1 MITGILRGLKFSIL
15 GFFWLGK
22 LSKYFSFLVPWFI
35 QFFGGR
41 GGVVGYIQNSLKISV
56 AVLLVVMVSVTLNLE
71 ILTRRT

>member
-1 MITGILRGLKFSIL
+1 MIKGILRGLKFSIQ

-41 GGVVGYIQNSLKISV
+41 GGGGVYSKQSEDWCSST
-56 AVLLVVMVSVTLNLE
+56 ALVVMVSVTFNLE

>member
-1 MITGILRGLKFSIL
+1 MIKGILRGLKFSIL

-35 QFFGGR
+35 QFFW

-56 AVLLVVMVSVTLNLE
+56 AVLLVVMVSVTFNLE

>member
-1 MITGILRGLKFSIL
+1 MIKGILRGLKFSIL

-35 QFFGGR
+35 QFLGGR
-41 GGVVGYIQNSLKISV
+41 GVVGYIQNSLKISV
-56 AVLLVVMVSVTLNLE
+56 AVLLVVMVSVTFNLE

>member
-1 MITGILRGLKFSIL
+1 MIKGIFRGLKFSIL

-35 QFFGGR
+35 QFFFGG

-56 AVLLVVMVSVTLNLE
+56 AVLLVVMVSVTFNLE

>member
-1 MITGILRGLKFSIL
+1 MIKGILGGLKFSIL

-35 QFFGGR
+35 QFLGGR
-41 GGVVGYIQNSLKISV
+41 VVGYIQNSLKISV
-56 AVLLVVMVSVTLNLE
+56 AVLLVVMVSVTFNLE

>member
-1 MITGILRGLKFSIL
+1 MIKGILRGLKFSIL

-41 GGVVGYIQNSLKISV
+41 GVVGYIQNSLKISV
-56 AVLLVVMVSVTLNLE
+56 AVLLVVMVSVTFNLE

>member
-1 MITGILRGLKFSIL
+1 MIKGILRGLKFSIL

-35 QFFGGR
+35 QFLGGR
-41 GGVVGYIQNSLKISV
+41 VVGYNIIQNSLKISV
-56 AVLLVVMVSVTLNLE
+56 AVLLVVMVSVTFNLE

>member
-1 MITGILRGLKFSIL
+1 MIKGILRGLKFSIL

-35 QFFGGR
+35 IQFLGGR
-41 GGVVGYIQNSLKISV
+41 VVGYIQNSLKISV
-56 AVLLVVMVSVTLNLE
+56 AVLLVVMVSVTFNLE

>member
-1 MITGILRGLKFSIL
+1 MIKGIFRGLKFSIL

-35 QFFGGR
+35 QFFLG

-56 AVLLVVMVSVTLNLE
+56 AVLLVVMVSVTFNLE

>member
-1 MITGILRGLKFSIL
+1 MIKGIFRGLKFSIL

-35 QFFGGR
+35 QFFFG

-56 AVLLVVMVSVTLNLE
+56 AVLLVVMVSVTFNLE